1 MGSKTPITTASQSFI
16 LCVVDFH
23 ISGFHHFSIVAQWH
37 VASGLSS
44 PLRFATFPFGR
55 VRFRALYPLAIIR
68 LPSTFRASVASGED
82 QPAPGGTGWCK
93 LTSDRDRGPG
103 GAAGLASRLAWGN

>member
-68 LPSTFRASVASGED
+68 LPSTFRASVASGEN
-82 QPAPGGTGWCK
+82 QPAPRGGPAGVNSH
-93 LTSDRDRGPG
+93 LTAIGAPG
-103 GAAGLASRLAWGN
+103 GQGAWRHV